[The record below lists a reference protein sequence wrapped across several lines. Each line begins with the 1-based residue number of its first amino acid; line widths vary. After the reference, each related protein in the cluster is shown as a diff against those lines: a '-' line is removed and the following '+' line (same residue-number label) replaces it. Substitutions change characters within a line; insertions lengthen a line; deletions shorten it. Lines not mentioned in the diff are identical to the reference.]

1 MNRFATDT
9 VTLHSR
15 SAVVLAAIPVSR
27 SRTAGSTGLGGAVKR
42 LVARA
47 FVAAKAARR
56 PVRTENDESTRI
68 ALMRDGFSVD
78 EGRPR
83 GGAPRNLDAARYD
96 VLRQIR

>member
-15 SAVVLAAIPVSR
+15 SAVVLAAIPAVR
-27 SRTAGSTGLGGAVKR
+27 RRTVGSTRLGAAVKR
-42 LVARA
+42 LIARP

-56 PVRTENDESTRI
+56 AMRAENDESTRI
-68 ALMRDGFSVD
+68 ALMRDGFSID

>member
-15 SAVVLAAIPVSR
+15 SAVVLAAIPAFR
-27 SRTAGSTGLGGAVKR
+27 RRTVGSTGLGAVKR
-42 LVARA
+42 LIARP

-56 PVRTENDESTRI
+56 AVRTENDESTRI
-68 ALMRDGFSVD
+68 ALMRDGFSID